1 MNTNQKKYTAFME
14 SVCKEFN
21 CPEALPALNAGF
33 KALCESTMVEYD
45 PFDIDAMVANATDA
59 EFGSDNTDERYNIDR
74 YTGQGVE
81 GPDEE
86 SMEEFSDS
94 QIARSLA
101 RRLQN
106 IFGQYTPGV
115 IRIYVDPPTNENSFT
130 VGMNSR
136 IGTVRHRLL
145 GTVRVESGKASFHD
159 YGANGDYSIDVDL
172 SDDRVAERIAK
183 AINGAAQYWFDQLD
197 VSSQDWLDA
206 MRGHLGDRVKQKVSS
221 GAEMNDTDFIDAM
234 RNNRL

>member
-33 KALCESTMVEYD
+33 KAFCESTMVEYD

-94 QIARSLA
+94 KIASSLA

-106 IFGQYTPGV
+106 ILGQYTPGV
-115 IRIYVDPPTNENSFT
+115 FRIYVDPPTNENSFAI
-130 VGMNSR
+130 VIGSR
-136 IGTVRHRLL
+136 IDAALL
-145 GTVRVESGKASFHD
+145 GRVRVESGKASFLD

-183 AINGAAQYWFDQLD
+183 AIIGASQYWID
-197 VSSQDWLDA
+197 V
-206 MRGHLGDRVKQKVSS
+206 MRAHLGYRVKQKVSS
-221 GAEMNDTDFIDAM
+221 GADMNDTDFIDAM
-234 RNNRL
+234 RNDRL

>member
-1 MNTNQKKYTAFME
+1 
-14 SVCKEFN
+14 
-21 CPEALPALNAGF
+21 
-33 KALCESTMVEYD
+33 
-45 PFDIDAMVANATDA
+45 
-59 EFGSDNTDERYNIDR
+59 
-74 YTGQGVE
+74 
-81 GPDEE
+81 
-86 SMEEFSDS
+86 MEEVSDS

-106 IFGQYTPGV
+106 IFGQSTPDV
-115 IRIYVDPPTNENSFT
+115 VRIYVDPPTNENSFT
-130 VGMNSR
+130 VGLNSR
-136 IGTVRHRLL
+136 IGKVRHRLL

-183 AINGAAQYWFDQLD
+183 AIIGASQDWLDRLD

>member
-1 MNTNQKKYTAFME
+1 MNKTQQKYTAFME

-21 CPEALPALNAGF
+21 CPEMLPALNAGF
-33 KALCESTMVEYD
+33 KAFCESTMVEYD

-59 EFGSDNTDERYNIDR
+59 EFGSDNTDDRYNIDR

-94 QIARSLA
+94 KIASSLA

-106 IFGQYTPGV
+106 ILGQYRPGV
-115 IRIYVDPPTNENSFT
+115 ISIYVDPPTNENSFT
-130 VGMNSR
+130 VGMSSR

-159 YGANGDYSIDVDL
+159 NGANGDYSIDVDL

-183 AINGAAQYWFDQLD
+183 AIIGA
-197 VSSQDWLDA
+197 SQDWLDV

>member
-1 MNTNQKKYTAFME
+1 MNKNQQKYTAFME

-21 CPEALPALNAGF
+21 CPEVLPALNAGF

-45 PFDIDAMVANATDA
+45 PFDIDAMVANANDA

-86 SMEEFSDS
+86 SMVEFSDS
-94 QIARSLA
+94 KIASSLA

-106 IFGQYTPGV
+106 ILGQYTPDV
-115 IRIYVDPPTNENSFT
+115 FRIYVDQPTNENSFM
-130 VGMNSR
+130 VVIGSR
-136 IGTVRHRLL
+136 IDAALL
-145 GTVRVESGKASFHD
+145 GKVRVESGKASFLD

-183 AINGAAQYWFDQLD
+183 AIIGASQYWID
-197 VSSQDWLDA
+197 VMHA
-206 MRGHLGDRVKQKVSS
+206 HLGYRVKQKVSS

-234 RNNRL
+234 RNHRL

>member
-21 CPEALPALNAGF
+21 CPEMLPALNAGF
-33 KALCESTMVEYD
+33 KAFCESTMVEYD

-94 QIARSLA
+94 KIASSLA

-106 IFGQYTPGV
+106 ILGQYTQGV
-115 IRIYVDPPTNENSFT
+115 FRIYVDPPTNENSFT
-130 VGMNSR
+130 LVIGSR
-136 IGTVRHRLL
+136 IDAALL
-145 GTVRVESGKASFHD
+145 GTVRVESGKASFLD

-172 SDDRVAERIAK
+172 SDDRVAERLAK
-183 AINGAAQYWFDQLD
+183 AIIGASQYWID
-197 VSSQDWLDA
+197 V
-206 MRGHLGDRVKQKVSS
+206 MRAHLGYRVKQKVSS
-221 GAEMNDTDFIDAM
+221 GADMNDTDFIDAM
-234 RNNRL
+234 RNYRL

>member
-21 CPEALPALNAGF
+21 CPEMLPALKEGF
-33 KALCESTMVEYD
+33 KAFCESTMVEYD

-81 GPDEE
+81 GLDEE
-86 SMEEFSDS
+86 SMEELSDS
-94 QIARSLA
+94 KITSSLA

-106 IFGQYTPGV
+106 ILGQYTPGV
-115 IRIYVDPPTNENSFT
+115 ISIYVVPPTNENSFA
-130 VGMNSR
+130 VGMSSR
-136 IGTVRHRLL
+136 IGAHHRHRLL
-145 GTVRVESGKASFHD
+145 GTVRVESGKASFLD
-159 YGANGDYSIDVDL
+159 YAAKGDYSIDVDL

-183 AINGAAQYWFDQLD
+183 AIIGA
-197 VSSQDWLDA
+197 SQDWLNV
-206 MRGHLGDRVKQKVSS
+206 MRGHLEDRVKQKVSS
-221 GAEMNDTDFIDAM
+221 GATMNDTDFIDAM
-234 RNNRL
+234 RNDRL

>member
-1 MNTNQKKYTAFME
+1 MNKNQQKYTAFME

-21 CPEALPALNAGF
+21 CPEVLPALNAGF

-45 PFDIDAMVANATDA
+45 PFDIDAMAANATDA

-94 QIARSLA
+94 KIASSLA
-101 RRLQN
+101 KRLQN
-106 IFGQYTPGV
+106 ILGQYRMPL
-115 IRIYVDPPTNENSFT
+115 ISIYVDPPTNDNFFT
-130 VGMNSR
+130 VGMSSL
-136 IGTVRHRLL
+136 IGPVRHRLL
-145 GTVRVESGKASFHD
+145 GTVRVGSGKASFLD
-159 YGANGDYSIDVDL
+159 NGANGNYSIDVDL
-172 SDDRVAERIAK
+172 SDGRVAERIAK
-183 AINGAAQYWFDQLD
+183 AIIGASQDCLDVIRGYLRNRVKKKVRSGAA
-197 VSSQDWLDA
+197 
-206 MRGHLGDRVKQKVSS
+206 
-221 GAEMNDTDFIDAM
+221 MNDTDFIDAM

>member
-1 MNTNQKKYTAFME
+1 MNKNQQKYTAFME
-14 SVCKEFN
+14 SVCKELN
-21 CPEALPALNAGF
+21 CPEVLPALNAGF
-33 KALCESTMVEYD
+33 KAFCESTMVKYD

-94 QIARSLA
+94 KIASSLA

-106 IFGQYTPGV
+106 ILGQYTSGV
-115 IRIYVDPPTNENSFT
+115 FRIYVIQPTNEDFFT
-130 VGMNSR
+130 IVMGSR
-136 IGTVRHRLL
+136 IDAELL
-145 GTVRVESGKASFHD
+145 GMVRVKSGKASFHD
-159 YGANGDYSIDVDL
+159 FGANGDHSIDVDL

-183 AINGAAQYWFDQLD
+183 AIIDASQYWFD
-197 VSSQDWLDA
+197 V
-206 MRGHLGDRVKQKVSS
+206 MRSHLGDRVKQKVSS
-221 GAEMNDTDFIDAM
+221 GADMNDTDFIDAM